1 MDLSKL
7 FWLKKKENK
16 EISNEHTKK
25 WKILENRKEI
35 DTILVREISRWVL
48 KGFRILNIVSRRWDS
63 KRSRLN
69 SDNGLHYSCTILKI
83 LRQLKIWCISS
94 KISFEI
100 SQYPII
106 S

>member
-35 DTILVREISRWVL
+35 DTILVREIFNLDES
-48 KGFRILNIVSRRWDS
+48 
-63 KRSRLN
+63 
-69 SDNGLHYSCTILKI
+69 
-83 LRQLKIWCISS
+83 
-94 KISFEI
+94 
-100 SQYPII
+100 
-106 S
+106 